1 MTVEELLIY
10 GKSKIHSDISKI
22 LLAELLSYNPLEML
36 NHLVETVEED
46 IIEKYKKE
54 VEAILNNEPMQ
65 YVIGN
70 VNFYGNKFYI
80 DKRVLIPRFETEELV
95 ENTIE
100 YVNKYFDEPI
110 DIIDLGCGSGNIG
123 ITLEKKINVNKLDL
137 VDIST
142 DALEVAKINIKN
154 LNSKAN
160 ILQNDMLDNIIN
172 KYDLIISNPP
182 YIKEDEEIE
191 EIVKNNEPHLALYAK
206 EDGLFFYKKILKN
219 VKKNLK
225 DRSIIAFEI
234 GSDEKDDIIK
244 IIREELPNSQIITK
258 KDLQQRDR
266 MIFIFNGI
274 NL

>member
-1 MTVEELLIY
+1 MTVAELLIY

-36 NHLVETVEED
+36 NHLEETVEED

-123 ITLEKKINVNKLDL
+123 ITLEKKLNVSKLDL

>member
-36 NHLVETVEED
+36 NHLEETVEED

-123 ITLEKKINVNKLDL
+123 ITLEKKLNVNKLDL

-154 LNSKAN
+154 LNSKAK

-206 EDGLFFYKKILKN
+206 EDGLYFYKKILKN

>member
-36 NHLVETVEED
+36 NHLEETVEED

>member
-123 ITLEKKINVNKLDL
+123 ITLEKKLNVNKLDL